1 MEMRDLTAGSQ
12 GGIKGRGSFHKTVS
26 QTNSRPLAPVCVP
39 TSQAVGGR
47 SRWKPY
53 FKGSDLLSMLGDPG
67 GNRKPLPVLSVNNGK
82 ETETALI
89 DQTVLPGQLKLQ
101 TILNCAHGFLLVI
114 QGTLKQRSPTF
125 LAPGPVWGQTIF
137 PLTGRRGGGGWDDSS
152 VLHLLCVSRC
162 VKLL

>member
-1 MEMRDLTAGSQ
+1 MAIGVSGKINLWDCLFLYVLN
-12 GGIKGRGSFHKTVS
+12 GI
-26 QTNSRPLAPVCVP
+26 TNSRPLAPVCVP

-125 LAPGPVWGQTIF
+125 LAPGTSFAENSFSTDG
-137 PLTGRRGGGGWDDSS
+137 GRTKGNSFGIIQ
-152 VLHLLCVSRC
+152 VC
-162 VKLL
+162 

>member
-1 MEMRDLTAGSQ
+1 MRDLTAGSQ

-26 QTNSRPLAPVCVP
+26 PTHSRPLAPVCVP

-125 LAPGPVWGQTIF
+125 LAPGTSFAENSFSTDG
-137 PLTGRRGGGGWDDSS
+137 GRTKGNSFGIIQ
-152 VLHLLCVSRC
+152 VC
-162 VKLL
+162 